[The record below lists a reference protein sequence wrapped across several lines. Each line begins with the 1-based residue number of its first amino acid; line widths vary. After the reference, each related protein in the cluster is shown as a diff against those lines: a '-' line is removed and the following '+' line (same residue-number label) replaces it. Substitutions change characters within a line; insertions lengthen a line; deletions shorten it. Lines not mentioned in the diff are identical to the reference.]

1 MKPFLIPLF
10 FAGLLLA
17 SCNQEVK
24 KENKRLKTE
33 NQELSQKVATTD
45 SSLELYVN
53 TFEEVQ
59 ANLDSIRQREE
70 TIRKARTEGLEG
82 ATNIRK
88 AVLQD
93 ITAINELLDENKQK
107 LKKLSEQLGAR
118 NQKLASLQRLVA
130 NLRTQNEDKD
140 EEIAT
145 LKQELEALNFKMDQL
160 NNRVGALQ
168 EENMAQQNTIEQQK
182 ASLNAVYYLVGTD
195 DELEE
200 KGVINKKGGFIGIG
214 KTKTLAG
221 DLSKEAFTKA
231 HKKKLQ
237 QVKLNLD
244 NDKAVLISEHPERS
258 YQWNKTDD
266 GHIQSL
272 QITDKQA
279 FWKVS
284 PFLVIQVK
292 N

>member
-1 MKPFLIPLF
+1 MRLYLLPFLFASLF
-10 FAGLLLA
+10 LA

-24 KENKRLKTE
+24 EENKRLKTE
-33 NQELSQKVATTD
+33 NQELSQKVSATD
-45 SSLELYVN
+45 SSLELYVS

-93 ITAINELLDENKQK
+93 ISAINELLDENKQK
-107 LKKLSEQLGAR
+107 LKKLNEQLGAR
-118 NQKLASLQRLVA
+118 NQKVASLQRLVA
-130 NLRTQNEDKD
+130 NLRTQIENKD

-168 EENMAQQNTIEQQK
+168 EENMAQQNTIEQQE

-200 KGVINKKGGFIGIG
+200 KGVIDKKGGFIGIG

-231 HKKKLQ
+231 NKKALN

-244 NDKAVLISEHPERS
+244 NDKASLISEHPKSS
-258 YQWNKTDD
+258 YEWVKSDE
-266 GHIQSL
+266 GHIQAL
-272 QITDKQA
+272 RITDA
-279 FWKVS
+279 PSFWKVS

-292 N
+292 G